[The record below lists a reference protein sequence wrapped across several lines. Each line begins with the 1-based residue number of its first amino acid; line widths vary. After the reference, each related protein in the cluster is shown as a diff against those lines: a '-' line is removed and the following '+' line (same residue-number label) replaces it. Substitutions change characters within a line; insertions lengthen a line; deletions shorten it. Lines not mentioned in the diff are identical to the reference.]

1 MYADKTLSITKGF
14 VWYFNNSNLGRLAA
28 VSETEKSSKELIE
41 NFDYKIGDYVEH
53 RRMWSNIA
61 WGWITVEVYKNKQLI
76 HQFEFDNEVKKSI
89 SERQKFNDYAD
100 NQVKEFRRKHY
111 GE

>member
-1 MYADKTLSITKGF
+1 MNIIILKSTFTILI
-14 VWYFNNSNLGRLAA
+14 LLAA

-61 WGWITVEVYKNKQLI
+61 WGWITVEVYKNKQ
-76 HQFEFDNEVKKSI
+76 
-89 SERQKFNDYAD
+89 
-100 NQVKEFRRKHY
+100 
-111 GE
+111 

>member
-1 MYADKTLSITKGF
+1 MIWENGGLKMVL
-14 VWYFNNSNLGRLAA
+14 L
-28 VSETEKSSKELIE
+28 EEELL
-41 NFDYKIGDYVEH
+41 IGDYVEH